1 MRQAPMR
8 QAQPLCFVLF
18 LLLAC
23 GASAT
28 AQRGRA
34 TPRLARICPDPTA
47 RCRTSVEFQPYHLP
61 FAVPADAVIWE
72 TEKFYA
78 VILKSVRDESHGA
91 DCNVFVP
98 EAERL
103 AAQELFPHHK
113 VFASRCVEAGDL
125 FYTGVAGDSQF
136 MAVYAGRT
144 RAEAQAVL
152 ARVKATG
159 KYPGA
164 NLRRLSTGF
173 NGT

>member
-1 MRQAPMR
+1 MPK
-8 QAQPLCFVLF
+8 AQPLGFVALL

-23 GASAT
+23 GTAAT

-34 TPRLARICPDPTA
+34 TPRLARICPDPA
-47 RCRTSVEFQPYHLP
+47 VRCRTSVEFQPYHLP

-78 VILKSVRDESHGA
+78 VILKSVRDESRGA
-91 DCNVFVP
+91 DCNVYVP

-103 AAQELFPHHK
+103 AAQELFPHNK
-113 VFASRCVEAGDL
+113 VFASRCTEGGDL
-125 FYTGVAGDSQF
+125 FYTDVAEGSQF

-144 RAEAQAVL
+144 RAEAQAML

-159 KYPGA
+159 RYSGA
-164 NLRRLSTGF
+164 NIRRMSTGF